1 MFDVISS
8 AKNTQ
13 WFSFPSL
20 CTKYTY
26 SHVAN
31 ETVDFQTIPGRNAFT
46 EFNKK
51 SGFELLRTVSKDYVE
66 SIQRI
71 KKRQIEDLS
80 CGAVSKLYGSEL
92 AIGMSTGLIRIFSI
106 EKAEFIPAKFKPDKH
121 GNSVVGLDYSNDD
134 AYMAAVYESSDICLF
149 GMKTGVKTNS
159 FLLDGS

>member
-31 ETVDFQTIPGRNAFT
+31 EAVDFQTLQGRNCFA

-92 AIGMSTGLIRIFSI
+92 AIGMSTGIVRIFSI
-106 EKAEFIPAKFKPDKH
+106 EKGDYIPTKFKADKH
-121 GNSVVGLDYSNDD
+121 GNGVVGLDYSNDD
-134 AYMAAVYESSDICLF
+134 EYLATVYESSDICLF

-159 FLLDGS
+159 FALDGS